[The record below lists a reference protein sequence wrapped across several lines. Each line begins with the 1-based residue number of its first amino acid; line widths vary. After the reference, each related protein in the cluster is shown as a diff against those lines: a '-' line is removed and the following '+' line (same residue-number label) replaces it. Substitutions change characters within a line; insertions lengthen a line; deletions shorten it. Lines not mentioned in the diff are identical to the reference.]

1 MSQIEKACP
10 FDAATRAARCAS
22 CSVANASLPP
32 CVVAFLA
39 PAELPATNV
48 VTLRRPETRQLSR
61 AA

>member
-1 MSQIEKACP
+1 MSRIDNACP

-32 CVVAFLA
+32 CVVAFLGA
-39 PAELPATNV
+39 AESRADNV
-48 VTLRRPETRQLSR
+48 VPLRRPETRQLSR